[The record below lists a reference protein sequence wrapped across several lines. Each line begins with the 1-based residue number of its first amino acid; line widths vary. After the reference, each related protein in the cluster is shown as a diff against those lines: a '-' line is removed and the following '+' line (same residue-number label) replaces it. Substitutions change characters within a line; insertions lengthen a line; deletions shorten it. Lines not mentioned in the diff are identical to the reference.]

1 MNAIPKSAIKFLELQ
16 TVSLSSIGLKEPPS
30 SKANASKLDVSKPK
44 GFKSFFKAR
53 AVSQAKRVQA
63 INDTRRRTYPL
74 NIVSWLRFGVSGA
87 DSRLASLCLN
97 FTDSKGSYVVIVDE
111 QAVANATSAMMSG
124 SITLETRGPLT
135 ELKVVCAGLR
145 ENDRCYIEDMN
156 INIES
161 RQQKIA

>member
-1 MNAIPKSAIKFLELQ
+1 MGL
-16 TVSLSSIGLKEPPS
+16 VSS
-30 SKANASKLDVSKPK
+30 
-44 GFKSFFKAR
+44 
-53 AVSQAKRVQA
+53 
-63 INDTRRRTYPL
+63 
-74 NIVSWLRFGVSGA
+74 LRFGVSGA

-97 FTDSKGSYVVIVDE
+97 YIDSKGSYVVTVDE
-111 QAVANATSAMMSG
+111 QVVANATSAMMSG

-161 RQQKIA
+161 RQQKIASKARQLFYIRLTCFLNSYDP